1 MGIGVAAGLLD
12 VSDRFEVSVD
22 GGFSLN
28 PSNIP
33 SQFRFSFFSLDPPS
47 DGLDAFAGASEVS
60 TFFFAFRSPNMDFFV
75 PESLESRSLTS
86 FFGLE
91 LERFKLGNQ
100 PFRAGPDDSV
110 DDAVTRVFVSD
121 FVCVCGSS
129 AEDLAF
135 LPGHHDLLV
144 LAVEESLMSVE
155 LDTVLLEVAE
165 AAAS

>member
-1 MGIGVAAGLLD
+1 
-12 VSDRFEVSVD
+12 
-22 GGFSLN
+22 
-28 PSNIP
+28 
-33 SQFRFSFFSLDPPS
+33 
-47 DGLDAFAGASEVS
+47 
-60 TFFFAFRSPNMDFFV
+60 MDFFV